1 MGWRTSPLTRI
12 ASLYG
17 DLCVRFPR
25 RGFLTGKGRYLISIA
40 TVVAALAP
48 DAVPTAHAQTELAFP
63 PMLTQPAASAATTTA
78 APAQATR
85 PSQSGTLDLTQA
97 YERMLLNDPQV
108 RAASA
113 ALAAGRD
120 AGNIARAALLPQA
133 SINYL
138 RNRTSQT
145 EYYDSTTAGQ
155 QSVDYRYFG
164 RRAGLTIEQT

>member
-85 PSQSGTLDLTQA
+85 PSQSVSYTHLTLPTKA
-97 YERMLLNDPQV
+97 
-108 RAASA
+108 
-113 ALAAGRD
+113 
-120 AGNIARAALLPQA
+120 
-133 SINYL
+133 
-138 RNRTSQT
+138 
-145 EYYDSTTAGQ
+145 
-155 QSVDYRYFG
+155 
-164 RRAGLTIEQT
+164 